1 MIIAWVPYEGQFLM
15 DSTTGRIG
23 IEQNKIIKIF
33 SIAAV
38 GIEQNKI
45 IKIFSIAAVVFL
57 PPTLIA
63 SIYGMN
69 FRFMP
74 ELCKLAEMP
83 KPTEEFED

>member
-38 GIEQNKI
+38 
-45 IKIFSIAAVVFL
+45 VFL

-63 SIYGMN
+63 SIYGMNFRFMPEYGMN

>member
-15 DSTTGRIG
+15 DSTTGRI
-23 IEQNKIIKIF
+23 
-33 SIAAV
+33 